1 MFRRL
6 DPGSEL
12 GKQVSAFITQQKEQ
26 NVAKKFTE
34 DEYQLIISL
43 FDGWLGDG
51 TTLTVAIRSIAES
64 PIFYELTEK
73 YKYEYSFSRI
83 KEIVILLA
91 IHESRAWAHDQFVE
105 KEKKYHWKYKFLDEE
120 GDTWYLEEDSGLIV
134 PDHSERIYSFTEKEV
149 IEAGYNPDMYEKEE
163 VE

>member
-1 MFRRL
+1 MFRKL
-6 DPGSEL
+6 DPDSEL
-12 GKQVSAFITQQKEQ
+12 GKQVSAFIAQQKEQ

-34 DEYQLIISL
+34 NEYQLIISL

-51 TTLTVAIRSIAES
+51 ATLTVAIRSIAES

-91 IHESRAWAHDQFVE
+91 IHESRAWAHEQFVE
-105 KEKKYHWKYKFLDEE
+105 KEKKYYWKSKKQYGGRFKVLVK
-120 GDTWYLEEDSGLIV
+120 S
-134 PDHSERIYSFTEKEV
+134 S
-149 IEAGYNPDMYEKEE
+149 
-163 VE
+163 